1 MSKKKSPEAEAKTR
15 EELLSVAS
23 RVFLRDGYE
32 AASMKVIADE
42 ADCTTGKLYSNYTK
56 KEDFLAAF
64 VKKLV
69 SVNYSVTGVLVHEED
84 HPMMPYLLTT
94 ALVLE
99 TCSLNDN
106 FHELYYVGYSGKD
119 TTRVFIEEHM
129 VQIKPIM
136 EQCGKLQS
144 KDELFANGLM
154 IAGIVRSLVAS
165 EYIGAKM
172 TFREKMKHFVYAS
185 MPILGFV
192 TEDLLP
198 ILDAI
203 VERKD
208 AIHEAAYEIIIK
220 TLSSKL

>member
-1 MSKKKSPEAEAKTR
+1 MSKKKTPEAEAQTR
-15 EELLSVAS
+15 EELLAVAS

-32 AASMKVIADE
+32 AASMKLIADE

-64 VKKLV
+64 AKKLV
-69 SVNYSVTGVLVHEED
+69 SVNYSMTGVLLGEKE

-99 TCSLNDN
+99 TCSLNEN

-129 VQIKPIM
+129 VRIQPIM
-136 EQCGKLQS
+136 EQCGKGQS
-144 KDELFANGLM
+144 EDALFANGLM

-172 TFREKMKHFVYAS
+172 TFREKMKHFVFAS
-185 MPILGFV
+185 MAILGFE
-192 TEDLLP
+192 TDDLSA
-198 ILDAI
+198 ILDSI